1 MIESHEAPT
10 QVSQTWPGS
19 PGLLPAHRLTLCP
32 DFLAGV
38 SVTSELLD
46 LVSLRYSDSTGRVS
60 FPSLVCF
67 LIRLEAMASKCHLGA
82 TLEAFTVTREHRRGP
97 GVGSGPRPGQ
107 GLCNGWAGVLPRS
120 PCPKGQSHCDGV
132 VGGCPPSSPL
142 QPSLPRTSPPTP
154 VPDHSPPYSA
164 PFSG

>member
-46 LVSLRYSDSTGRVS
+46 LMSLRYSDSTGRVS

-67 LIRLEAMASKCHLGA
+67 LIRLEAMAK
-82 TLEAFTVTREHRRGP
+82 AFQNLSQDGK
-97 GVGSGPRPGQ
+97 
-107 GLCNGWAGVLPRS
+107 GLYLTKMEWMNLVM
-120 PCPKGQSHCDGV
+120 
-132 VGGCPPSSPL
+132 
-142 QPSLPRTSPPTP
+142 
-154 VPDHSPPYSA
+154 YN
-164 PFSG
+164 